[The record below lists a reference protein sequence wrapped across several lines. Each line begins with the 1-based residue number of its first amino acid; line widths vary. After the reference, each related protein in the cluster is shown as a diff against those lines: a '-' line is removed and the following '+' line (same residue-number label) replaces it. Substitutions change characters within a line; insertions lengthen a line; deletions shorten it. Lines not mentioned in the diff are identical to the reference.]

1 MPLYLIDWTLN
12 TILHREEIC
21 TAGRGEKSE
30 ASDNWKTQNTN
41 NMKKKNQTQILIIL
55 IVNAITKSSHPHL
68 LSSFSELSRS
78 KSSMDRLQHFGSLDK
93 SFNQMVECN
102 QRHT

>member
-12 TILHREEIC
+12 TAIPHREGIF
-21 TAGRGEKSE
+21 TVGRGEKSE

-78 KSSMDRLQHFGSLDK
+78 
-93 SFNQMVECN
+93 
-102 QRHT
+102 

>member
-41 NMKKKNQTQILIIL
+41 NMKKKSDTNSNHSHCQCYYQIISPTPTLIIFR
-55 IVNAITKSSHPHL
+55 IIKVE
-68 LSSFSELSRS
+68 ELNGQIAA
-78 KSSMDRLQHFGSLDK
+78 LWQFG
-93 SFNQMVECN
+93 
-102 QRHT
+102 